1 MRNFI
6 VKEKEAKERR
16 RGLSSKEKEN
26 EQINQ
31 ARVRPQ
37 TLDAK
42 QAGPSREWGK
52 TEFYPCMLFT
62 FFYTYAACTD

>member
-52 TEFYPCMLFT
+52 T
-62 FFYTYAACTD
+62 